1 MPRASTDTTE
11 EAPKR
16 APRKRAVRRTV
27 TKTDAPVRR
36 TRTPRASSVRDNEES
51 ITVSTP
57 VRKAP
62 TPFAAKAAANNSV
75 RKRLIIT
82 GVAFLLVSGVA
93 AFIGFSDDGVIDV
106 SSRIKEA
113 NERVPVAI
121 EEVNGDGGTQ
131 TEGQVPVQ
139 SGTPPAAISGLRG
152 RGVGTPPV
160 EQAAPVVEEATTT
173 DEVSTSTDESVTTA
187 EEGVV
192 PEGDSVDTTTTE

>member
-27 TKTDAPVRR
+27 TKADTPVRR
-36 TRTPRASSVRDNEES
+36 TRTPRVSQSRDAEES
-51 ITVSTP
+51 VAVPTP

-62 TPFAAKAAANNSV
+62 TPFAAKAAANNSL

-82 GVAFLLVSGVA
+82 GAAFLLVSGAA

-106 SSRIKEA
+106 STRIKEA
-113 NERVPVAI
+113 NERVPVAT
-121 EEVNGDGGTQ
+121 EEVTGDNGAQAD
-131 TEGQVPVQ
+131 GQVPVQ
-139 SGTPPAAISGLRG
+139 TGTPPAAISGLRG

-160 EQAAPVVEEATTT
+160 EQPAPVVEEATTT
-173 DEVSTSTDESVTTA
+173 ALTATSTEEAA
-187 EEGVV
+187 EEGST
-192 PEGDSVDTTTTE
+192 PEENNTETTPTE

>member
-11 EAPKR
+11 EAAKR

-27 TKTDAPVRR
+27 TKADTPVRR
-36 TRTPRASSVRDNEES
+36 TRTPRAVSAKANQETVA
-51 ITVSTP
+51 VSTP

-62 TPFAAKAAANNSV
+62 TPFAAKAAANNSL

-93 AFIGFSDDGVIDV
+93 ASIGFSDDGVIDV

-113 NERVPVAI
+113 NERVPVAT
-121 EEVNGDGGTQ
+121 EEVTNEGSVQ
-131 TEGQVPVQ
+131 AEGQVPVQ
-139 SGTPPAAISGLRG
+139 TGTPPAAISGLRG

-160 EQAAPVVEEATTT
+160 EQPAPVAEEATTT
-173 DEVSTSTDESVTTA
+173 SETATSTEGAA
-187 EEGVV
+187 EEAAA
-192 PEGDSVDTTTTE
+192 PEENNTEAALTE